1 MNADLTTEK
10 KLPRSVSNVYASYL
24 ENECKSL
31 ASIRWE
37 WSDARTISDKMQPY
51 WVLLRTNHKHR

>member
-1 MNADLTTEK
+1 MGGRREKIYYHFVIIQTKMNAGLTTEK

-31 ASIRWE
+31 ASIR
-37 WSDARTISDKMQPY
+37 
-51 WVLLRTNHKHR
+51 